1 MGVAQTPS
9 PWGALLGTPAAIL
22 ALMERTAWIDTFV
35 ATLQELRPHL
45 KREFEPSNVT
55 NVTKALAVHAYDRNS
70 DPKVAARRYHAKQ
83 GPSLTRKRQ

>member
-1 MGVAQTPS
+1 MD
-9 PWGALLGTPAAIL
+9 
-22 ALMERTAWIDTFV
+22 RTAWIDTFV

-45 KREFEPSNVT
+45 KPEPGPS

>member
-1 MGVAQTPS
+1 
-9 PWGALLGTPAAIL
+9 
-22 ALMERTAWIDTFV
+22 MERTAWIDCFV
-35 ATLQELRPHL
+35 TTLQELRPHMKPEAGL
-45 KREFEPSNVT
+45 L